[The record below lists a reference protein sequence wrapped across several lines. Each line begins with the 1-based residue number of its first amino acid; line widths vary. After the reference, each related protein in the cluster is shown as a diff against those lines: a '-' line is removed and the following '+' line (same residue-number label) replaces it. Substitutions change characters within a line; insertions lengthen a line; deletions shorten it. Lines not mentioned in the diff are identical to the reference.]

1 MAEDLEGASFAG
13 QYETVLGVQGPAAI
27 LDAMRTVR
35 ETANDERVAVYR
47 QSHGPSD
54 AEGIAVLV
62 QRMVDSEISG
72 VAFTAHPLT
81 GVREETVIT
90 AARGLGEVVVSGEAA
105 GEQWVVT
112 GGKALRDRRA
122 PTVGPHRGPGAEVA
136 ALARRVEDAF
146 DGVPQDIEWAFAE
159 GELYLLQARPMTALP
174 DPVSWESPLPGGW
187 TRIFR
192 IGEWLPE
199 PVTPL
204 CDTWLLTRM
213 EERYAARVG
222 TVRSASSWTMPLH
235 VTVNGWY
242 FHSPNGSG
250 PLWKSVFGMLRQPRI
265 MWAALQTN
273 RPEIGDR
280 LAWGPEIAPLAR
292 RPPAALPLARRAV
305 RRRRGD
311 R

>member
-1 MAEDLEGASFAG
+1 
-13 QYETVLGVQGPAAI
+13 
-27 LDAMRTVR
+27 
-35 ETANDERVAVYR
+35 
-47 QSHGPSD
+47 
-54 AEGIAVLV
+54 
-62 QRMVDSEISG
+62 
-72 VAFTAHPLT
+72 
-81 GVREETVIT
+81 VREETVIT

-105 GEQWVVT
+105 GEQWVVS
-112 GGKALRDRRA
+112 GGKAVRDRRA
-122 PTVGPHRGPGAEVA
+122 PSLVLTEAQALEVA

-213 EERYAARVG
+213 EAAYAARVG
-222 TVRSASSWTMPLH
+222 RYLGVVMEMPLH

-242 FHSPNGSG
+242 FHAPNGSG
-250 PLWKSVFGMLRQPRI
+250 PVWKTLFGMLRKPRI
-265 MWAALQTN
+265 MWAALQSSS
-273 RPEIGDR
+273 RPELGDR
-280 LAWGPEIAPLAR
+280 IAWGPEIARWQEDL
-292 RPPAALPLARRAV
+292 LPHYHSLVDHYAPSWRAPTMTSCAGSST
-305 RRRRGD
+305 RSRATPGTTSSRSR
-311 R
+311 